1 MFRLGASEL
10 AGIFKHLSCT
20 EEEATLWSAGR
31 QAAVCLN
38 VGYLP
43 GRTAV
48 PVGAAA
54 LGQHPD
60 LHR

>member
-1 MFRLGASEL
+1 MVAEIL
-10 AGIFKHLSCT
+10 KHLSCT
-20 EEEATLWSAGR
+20 EEEVLLRSAGG
-31 QAAVCLN
+31 QAAACLST
-38 VGYLP
+38 GCLP